1 MIPVRLTLRNFL
13 SYGEAPETIEFD
25 GIHVACL
32 CGQNGNG
39 KSALLDAITWSLWG
53 QARSNSADDLVR
65 LNQTSMQVELEFL
78 LDGQHFRVIRKRNRG
93 KNSAS
98 DLQFQMRQSDGQWR
112 ALTGQGVRGTQERI
126 TQILRMDYETFINS
140 AFILQG
146 RADEFARKTP
156 GDRKRILG
164 EILSLSVYDQLY
176 DSARA
181 RRSEALMRVNA
192 LEAQLTQLE
201 RDYARLPDLETQ
213 VAKLTSEQAL
223 LQLELEKFRATLQG
237 VLVEKTRLD
246 ARRKERDD
254 LLRRLQRAEGE
265 LGSLRQQLA
274 TTQRKV
280 DGCKALLAK
289 AGEIRTQA
297 QELAAVSH
305 ERDGMAARLGDLRLL
320 EQQQNLLER
329 QLQEARSA
337 LDTKLQL
344 ARQRVRELR
353 AQVEHLPTV
362 VRDLEDLE
370 RQVTALDRLAEE
382 RGALQAK
389 LQELAAERAAAEAD
403 ERRAGEDLVKA
414 DERFGLLKGAQ
425 AICPLCEGEL
435 PESKRKELGWKLKEE
450 RNGLK
455 EAQASAIQRQAD
467 AKRID
472 AVTRKALQDLE
483 GKLKTGQLMRDRLAQ
498 ARQKHLQLEEA
509 GNELTPTLELAES
522 LEQLLTQD
530 DFEPERRESL
540 AAVRKQVGAV
550 GYDQSRHESLAK
562 RAQQLA
568 GAERNLHLLEQAE
581 AALPEEQRQAETL
594 TEAIRAR
601 EEAIAEDRAARAE
614 ADRDLTRLPEVEAQ
628 AKTLEGRVAQSER
641 TEAEM
646 RQRLGAAAEA
656 RQRCSELGEIIDD
669 KKKEREVSARDQA
682 LYEELAKAF
691 GRNGIQA
698 LIIEN
703 AIPEIE
709 TETNA
714 LLARMSENA
723 LSVRLNTQRE
733 LKSGA
738 QSETLEIE
746 ISDGMGPRK
755 YELYSGG
762 EAFRVNFALRIAL
775 SKLLARR
782 AGARLETLVI
792 DEGFGSQDSD
802 GRQRLVEAIN
812 AVQDDFA
819 KILVITHIDELK
831 EVFPT
836 RIEVSKGMAG
846 STVVVY

>member
-13 SYGEAPETIEFD
+13 SYGETTEPIEFD

-39 KSALLDAITWSLWG
+39 KSALLDAMTWALWG
-53 QARSNSADDLVR
+53 QARSNAADDLVR
-65 LNQTSMQVELEFL
+65 LGQSSMQVELEFL
-78 LDGQHFRVIRKRNRG
+78 LDGQQFRVIRKRNRG
-93 KNSAS
+93 KNSQS

-164 EILSLSVYDQLY
+164 EILSLSVYDQLC

-181 RRSEALMRVNA
+181 RRAEAVMRVNA
-192 LEAQLTQLE
+192 LEAQLTQFE
-201 RDYARLPDLETQ
+201 REHARLPELEAQ
-213 VAKLTSEQAL
+213 VAKLTAEQAL
-223 LQLELEKFRATLQG
+223 LQLEVEKNRATLQG
-237 VLVEKTRLD
+237 ILVEKARLD

-274 TTQRKV
+274 VAQRKV
-280 DGCKALLAK
+280 EGCKALIVRS
-289 AGEIRTQA
+289 GEIRARA
-297 QELAAVSH
+297 QELDAVSR
-305 ERDGMAARLGDLRLL
+305 ERDGMTARLGDLRLL

-329 QLQEARSA
+329 QLQEARYA
-337 LDTKLQL
+337 LETKLQL

-353 AQVEHLPTV
+353 AQVEHLPSV
-362 VRDLEDLE
+362 LRDLEDLE

-382 RGALQAK
+382 RGNLQAK

-403 ERRAGEDLVKA
+403 ERRAGEDLEKA

-435 PESKRKELGWKLKEE
+435 PESKRKELGWKLRDEKVA
-450 RNGLK
+450 LK
-455 EAQASAIQRQAD
+455 EAQGVAIQRQSDARRAD
-467 AKRID
+467 AM
-472 AVTRKALQDLE
+472 TRKALQDLE

-509 GNELTPTLELAES
+509 SKELDPTLELAEM
-522 LEQLLTQD
+522 LEQELKLD
-530 DFEPERRESL
+530 AFEPDRREAL
-540 AAVRKQVGAV
+540 ATVKKQIQSI
-550 GYDQSRHESLAK
+550 GYDRGHHEQLSK

-568 GAERNLHLLEQAE
+568 GAERDLHSLEQAE
-581 AALPEEQRQAETL
+581 TILPEEQRQVETL
-594 TEAIRAR
+594 TEALTAR
-601 EEAIAEDRAARAE
+601 EEAIAEDRAAKAE
-614 ADRDLTRLPEVEAQ
+614 ADRDLTRFPEVEAQ
-628 AKTLEGRVAQSER
+628 AKALEGRVALAER

-646 RQRLGAAAEA
+646 RQRLGAATEA
-656 RQRCSELGEIIDD
+656 LQRCTDLGPLIED
-669 KKKEREVSARDQA
+669 KKKERETAARDQA
-682 LYEELAKAF
+682 LYEELTKAF

-714 LLARMSENA
+714 LLARMSENT

-802 GRQRLVEAIN
+802 GRQRLVEAIT

-831 EVFPT
+831 DVFPT
-836 RIEVSKGMAG
+836 RIEVSKGTAG
-846 STVVVY
+846 STVTVY

>member
-13 SYGEAPETIEFD
+13 SYGEAAEPIEFD

-39 KSALLDAITWSLWG
+39 KSALLDAITWALWG
-53 QARSNSADDLVR
+53 QARSNAADDLVR
-65 LNQTSMQVELEFL
+65 LGQTSMQVELEFM

-93 KNSAS
+93 KNSQS

-164 EILSLSVYDQLY
+164 EILSLSVYDELC

-181 RRSEALMRVNA
+181 RRSEAVMRVNA
-192 LEAQLTQLE
+192 LEAQITQLE
-201 RDYARLPDLETQ
+201 REHARLPELEAQ
-213 VAKLTSEQAL
+213 VAKLNAEQAQ
-223 LQLELEKFRATLQG
+223 LQLEVEKNRASLQG
-237 VLVEKTRLD
+237 ILVEKARLD

-254 LLRRLQRAEGE
+254 LLRRLQRAEAE

-274 TTQRKV
+274 GAQRKV
-280 DGCKALLAK
+280 EGCKALIAR
-289 AGEIRTQA
+289 AGEIRARA
-297 QELAAVSH
+297 QELDAVSR
-305 ERDGMAARLGDLRLL
+305 ERDGMTARLGDLRLL
-320 EQQQNLLER
+320 EQQQNQLER
-329 QLQEARSA
+329 QVQEARYA
-337 LDTKLQL
+337 LETKLQL

-353 AQVEHLPTV
+353 AQVEHLPSV
-362 VRDLEDLE
+362 LRDLEDLE
-370 RQVTALDRLAEE
+370 RQVAALDRLAEE
-382 RGALQAK
+382 RGTLQAK

-403 ERRAGEDLVKA
+403 ERRAGEDLEKA
-414 DERFGLLKGAQ
+414 DERFALLKGAQ

-435 PESKRKELGWKLKEE
+435 PESKRKELGWKLREE
-450 RNGLK
+450 KTALK
-455 EAQASAIQRQAD
+455 EAQGSAIQRQAD
-467 AKRID
+467 AKRAD
-472 AVTRKALQDLE
+472 AAARRALQDLE

-509 GNELTPTLELAES
+509 SKELQPASVLAED
-522 LEQLLTQD
+522 LEEQLRRD
-530 DFEPERRESL
+530 AFEPERRETL
-540 AAVRKQVGAV
+540 AAVKKQIQAV
-550 GYDQSRHESLAK
+550 GYDRGRHEQLSK
-562 RAQQLA
+562 RAQQLG
-568 GAERNLHLLEQAE
+568 GAERDLHSLEQAE
-581 AALPEEQRQAETL
+581 AVLPEEQRQAETL
-594 TEAIRAR
+594 TEAIRVR
-601 EEAIAEDRAARAE
+601 EEGIAEDRAARAE

-628 AKTLEGRVAQSER
+628 AKALEGRVALAER

-646 RQRLGAAAEA
+646 RQRLGAATEA
-656 RQRCSELGEIIDD
+656 LQRCTELAAIIED
-669 KKKEREVSARDQA
+669 KKKDRETAARDQA

-703 AIPEIE
+703 ALPEIE

-714 LLARMSENA
+714 LLARMSENQ

-738 QSETLEIE
+738 QAETLEIE
-746 ISDGMGPRK
+746 ISDGMGARK

-802 GRQRLVEAIN
+802 GRQRLVEAIT

-831 EVFPT
+831 DVFPT
-836 RIEVSKGMAG
+836 RIEVTKGVAG
-846 STVVVY
+846 SQVAVY

>member
-13 SYGEAPETIEFD
+13 SYGESVEPIEFD

-39 KSALLDAITWSLWG
+39 KSALLDAITWALWG
-53 QARSNSADDLVR
+53 QARSNAADDLVR
-65 LNQTSMQVELEFL
+65 LGQASMQVELEFL

-93 KNSAS
+93 KNSQS

-164 EILSLSVYDQLY
+164 EILSLSVYDELC

-181 RRSEALMRVNA
+181 RRAEALMRVNA
-192 LEAQLTQLE
+192 LEAQITQFE
-201 RDYARLPDLETQ
+201 REHARLPELEAQ
-213 VAKLTSEQAL
+213 VARLTAEQTH
-223 LQLELEKFRATLQG
+223 LQLEVEKNRAALQG
-237 VLVEKTRLD
+237 ILVEKARLD
-246 ARRKERDD
+246 GRRKERDD
-254 LLRRLQRAEGE
+254 LLRRLQRAEAE

-274 TTQRKV
+274 GAQRKV
-280 DGCKALLAK
+280 EACKALIAR
-289 AGEIRTQA
+289 AGEVRARA
-297 QELAAVSH
+297 QELDAVTR
-305 ERDGMAARLGDLRLL
+305 ERDGMTARLGDLRLL
-320 EQQQNLLER
+320 EQQQHQLER
-329 QLQEARSA
+329 QIQEARYA
-337 LDTKLQL
+337 LETKLQL

-353 AQVEHLPTV
+353 AQVEHLPAV
-362 VRDLEDLE
+362 QRDLEDLE
-370 RQVTALDRLAEE
+370 RQVAALDRLAEE

-403 ERRAGEDLVKA
+403 ERRATEDLEKA

-435 PESKRKELGWKLKEE
+435 PESKRKELGWKLREE
-450 RNGLK
+450 KTALK
-455 EAQASAIQRQAD
+455 EAQGAAIQRQAD
-467 AKRID
+467 AKRAD
-472 AVTRKALQDLE
+472 AATRRALHDLE

-509 GNELTPTLELAES
+509 AKELPPAEAWAAELE
-522 LEQLLTQD
+522 EQLRQD
-530 DFEPERRESL
+530 AFEPERREAL
-540 AAVRKQVGAV
+540 AAVKKQIQAV
-550 GYDQSRHESLAK
+550 GYDRSRHDQLSS

-568 GAERNLHLLEQAE
+568 GAERELHSLEQAE
-581 AALPEEQRQAETL
+581 AILPEEQRQVETL
-594 TEAIRAR
+594 SDAIRAR
-601 EEAIAEDRAARAE
+601 EEGIAEDRAARAE
-614 ADRDLTRLPEVEAQ
+614 ADRDLTRLPDVEGQ
-628 AKTLEGRVAQSER
+628 AKALESRVAQAER

-646 RQRLGAAAEA
+646 RQRLGAATEA
-656 RQRCSELGEIIDD
+656 LQRCTELAAVIDE
-669 KKKEREVSARDQA
+669 KKKEREAAARDQA

-703 AIPEIE
+703 ALPEIE
-709 TETNA
+709 AETNA
-714 LLARMSENA
+714 LLARMGDNP

-738 QSETLEIE
+738 QAETLEIE
-746 ISDGMGPRK
+746 ISDGLGARK

-792 DEGFGSQDSD
+792 DEGFGSQDMD
-802 GRQRLVEAIN
+802 GRTRLVEAIT

-831 EVFPT
+831 DVFPT
-836 RIEVSKGMAG
+836 RIEVTKGMTG
-846 STVVVY
+846 SQVAVY